1 MAIRGVNALIEMLAA
16 AGVRYLFGNPGT
28 TELPLM
34 DALAADAR
42 IEFILGLQE
51 VPVMGM
57 ADGYAMASGK
67 LGVVNLHICAGLGN
81 AMGMLYNAW
90 REGTPLLVTAGQQD
104 RRLRFEEPILW
115 GDMVGAVR
123 PWTKWAAE
131 IERVEDLP
139 SALRRAMQTAL
150 APPTGP
156 VFLSIPMDVQMA
168 EAELDTSPSAP
179 PNPDFRPAAEAVS
192 RAVDVLLAARNPAI
206 LVGSRVVERGA
217 VSELVAVAER
227 LGAPVFS
234 EPGTTHGRLSFPA
247 DHPLYAQG
255 LPLWSPELRERL
267 AEFDAVLV
275 AGMDLFRQYVYHEPS
290 RAMPEHIRIVHLDED
305 PRQLGKN
312 YPLAVALW
320 GGTKSGLTDLDAL
333 LAQRMTNAQVG
344 AARNRA
350 NELAATHLAARDR
363 LARQA
368 EAERAERPMT
378 PLTAMSALAKILPD
392 NVAVIEE
399 AVTTTNTTFE
409 RLGALK
415 NTSGYF
421 GHRGWGLGWG
431 LGTAIGVRLA
441 WPERP
446 VLALLGDGAALYGIQ
461 GLWTAARYKIPVTF
475 VICNNAQYQILK
487 IGAVNMGLEEAGRG
501 RFVGMD
507 ITGPEVDFVGL
518 AQSLG
523 VRAERISEPDQL
535 SDSVSRS
542 LAGNEPR
549 LFDVQISRKMQTRL
563 DYG

>member
-1 MAIRGVNALIEMLAA
+1 MPIRGANAFLEMLAA
-16 AGVRYLFGNPGT
+16 GGVRYLFGNPGT

-34 DALAADAR
+34 DALAADER

-51 VPVMGM
+51 VPVMSM
-57 ADGYAMASGK
+57 ADGYAMASGQ

-115 GDMVGAVR
+115 GDMVGVVR

-131 IERVEDLP
+131 VERVEDLP
-139 SALRRAMQTAL
+139 AALRRAMQAAL
-150 APPTGP
+150 TPPTGP
-156 VFLSIPMDVQMA
+156 VFLSLPMDVQMS
-168 EAELDTSPSAP
+168 EAELDLTPSPLPSG
-179 PNPDFRPAAEAVS
+179 DFRPAADVVS

-217 VSELVAVAER
+217 VRELVAVAER
-227 LGAPVFS
+227 LGAPVLS

-267 AEFDAVLV
+267 SEFDAGLV
-275 AGMDLFRQYVYHEPS
+275 VGMDLFRQYVYQEPS
-290 RAMPEHIRIVHLDED
+290 RAMPDHIKIVHLDED
-305 PRQLGKN
+305 PLQLGKN
-312 YPLAVALW
+312 YPLAVAIW
-320 GGTKSGLTDLDAL
+320 SGTKSGLADIDAL
-333 LAQRMTNAQVG
+333 LAARMSADQIAV
-344 AARNRA
+344 AKKRA
-350 NELAATHLAARDR
+350 DKLAATHRAARER
-363 LARQA
+363 LATQA
-368 EAERAERPMT
+368 EGERTERPMT
-378 PLTAMSALAKILPD
+378 PLAAMSALAKILPP
-392 NVAVIEE
+392 NLAVIEE

-409 RLGALK
+409 RMSALK

-431 LGTAIGVRLA
+431 LGTSIGVRLA
-441 WPERP
+441 WRDRP

-461 GLWTAARYKIPVTF
+461 GLWSAARYKIPVTF

-487 IGAVNMGLEEAGRG
+487 IGAVNMGLDEAGRG
-501 RFVGMD
+501 RFLGMD
-507 ITGPEVDFVGL
+507 ITGPEIDFVGL
-518 AQSLG
+518 AQSFG
-523 VRAERISEPDQL
+523 VRAERITEPDQL
-535 SDSVSRS
+535 SELVSQS

-549 LFDVQISRKMQTRL
+549 LFDVQISRKMKSRL
-563 DYG
+563 EYG

>member
-1 MAIRGVNALIEMLAA
+1 MAIRGAYAFIEMLSA

-34 DALAADAR
+34 DALAADQR

-115 GDMVGAVR
+115 GDMLGVVR

-131 IERVEDLP
+131 VERVEDLP
-139 SALRRAMQTAL
+139 AALRRAMQMAL
-150 APPTGP
+150 SPPTGP

-168 EAELDTSPSAP
+168 EAELELTFSAP
-179 PNPDFRPAAEAVS
+179 PNPEFRPAAEAVS
-192 RAVDVLLAARNPAI
+192 KAVEVLLAAERPAI

-217 VSELVAVAER
+217 VADLVAVAER

-255 LPLWSPELRERL
+255 LPLWSPELCERL
-267 AEFDAVLV
+267 AEFDALFVV
-275 AGMDLFRQYVYHEPS
+275 GMDLFRQYVYHEPS

-305 PRQLGKN
+305 PYQLGKN

-320 GGTKSGLTDLDAL
+320 GGTKSGLADLAAL
-333 LAQRMTNAQVG
+333 LSQRMTREQIA
-344 AARNRA
+344 AARKRA
-350 NELAATHLAARDR
+350 EQLGQSHRASRDALAH
-363 LARQA
+363 QA
-368 EAERAERPMT
+368 ESERAARPMT
-378 PLTAMSALAKILPD
+378 PLAAMAAIARVLPD
-392 NVAVIEE
+392 DAAVVEE

-415 NTSGYF
+415 NSSGYF

-431 LGTAIGVRLA
+431 LGCAIGVRLA
-441 WPERP
+441 WPDRP

-461 GLWTAARYKIPVTF
+461 GLWSAARYKIPVTF

-487 IGAVNMGLEEAGRG
+487 IGAMNMGLEQAGQG

-507 ITGPEVDFVGL
+507 ISRPEVDFVGL
-518 AQSLG
+518 AESLG
-523 VRAERISEPDQL
+523 VRAERITEPDQL
-535 SDSVSRS
+535 SELVDASLRS
-542 LAGNEPR
+542 DEPR
-549 LFDVQISRKMQTRL
+549 LFDVQISRELPARL
-563 DYG
+563 NYG

>member
-1 MAIRGVNALIEMLAA
+1 MAMKGANAILEMLAD

-34 DALAADAR
+34 DALAADER

-57 ADGYAMASGK
+57 ADGYAMASGR

-115 GDMVGAVR
+115 GDMVGVVR

-131 IERVEDLP
+131 VERVEDLP
-139 SALRRAMQTAL
+139 AALRRAMQAAL
-150 APPTGP
+150 TPPTGP
-156 VFLSIPMDVQMA
+156 VFLSLPMDVQMA
-168 EAELDTSPSAP
+168 EAELDLTPSPL
-179 PNPDFRPAAEAVS
+179 PNPDFHPAAEAVS

-217 VSELVAVAER
+217 VSELVALAKR

-267 AEFDAVLV
+267 AEFDAVLAV
-275 AGMDLFRQYVYHEPS
+275 GMDLFRQYVYHEPS
-290 RAMPEHIRIVHLDED
+290 RAMPEHIKIVHLDED
-305 PRQLGKN
+305 AAQLGKN

-320 GGTKSGLTDLDAL
+320 GGTKSGLTDIDAL
-333 LAQRMTNAQVG
+333 LAARMTPEQIAAAKKRTDKLTAIHR
-344 AARNRA
+344 AAR
-350 NELAATHLAARDR
+350 ER

-368 EAERAERPMT
+368 ESERAERPMT
-378 PLTAMSALAKILPD
+378 PLAAMSVLSKILPP

-415 NTSGYF
+415 NTTGYF

-441 WPERP
+441 WPDRP

-461 GLWTAARYKIPVTF
+461 GLWSAAHYKIPVTF

-501 RFVGMD
+501 RFLGMD
-507 ITGPEVDFVGL
+507 ITGPEIDFVGL

-523 VRAERISEPDQL
+523 VRAERITEPDQVGEL
-535 SDSVSRS
+535 VSQS

-549 LFDVQISRKMQTRL
+549 LFDVQISRKMQLRL
-563 DYG
+563 EYG

>member
-1 MAIRGVNALIEMLAA
+1 MPTSGVKAMLEMLSA

-34 DALAADAR
+34 DALAGDER

-115 GDMVGAVR
+115 GDMVAVAR

-131 IERVEDLP
+131 VERVEDLP
-139 SALRRAMQTAL
+139 VALHRAMQAAL
-150 APPTGP
+150 TPPTGP
-156 VFLSIPMDVQMA
+156 VFLSIPMDVQAA
-168 EAELDTSPSAP
+168 EAELDLTPAAP
-179 PNPDFRPAAEAVS
+179 VNGEFRPAAEAVN
-192 RAVDVLLAARNPAI
+192 RAVDVLLSARNPAI
-206 LVGSRVVERGA
+206 LVGGRVVERGA
-217 VSELVAVAER
+217 VAEIVAVAER

-234 EPGTTHGRLSFPA
+234 EPGTTHGRLGFPA

-267 AEFDAVLV
+267 AEFDVVLV
-275 AGMDLFRQYVYHEPS
+275 VGMDLFRQYVYHEPS
-290 RAMPEHIRIVHLDED
+290 RAMPEHVKIVHLDES
-305 PRQLGKN
+305 PSELGKN

-320 GGTKSGLTDLDAL
+320 GGTKPGLAELEAL
-333 LAQRMTNAQVG
+333 LAKRMTVEHAA
-344 AARNRA
+344 AARRRSDD
-350 NELAATHLAARDR
+350 LAAAHCAARER
-363 LARQA
+363 LLRQA
-368 EAERAERPMT
+368 EAQRDRRPMT
-378 PLTAMSALAKILPD
+378 PLAAMSALSGILPK

-415 NTSGYF
+415 NTTGYF

-431 LGTAIGVRLA
+431 LGASIGVKLA
-441 WPERP
+441 WHDRP
-446 VLALLGDGAALYGIQ
+446 VLALLGDGAAMYGIQ
-461 GLWTAARYKIPVTF
+461 GLWTAAHYRIPVTF

-487 IGAVNMGLEEAGRG
+487 IGAVSAGFKEAKQG
-501 RFVGMD
+501 RFLGMD
-507 ITGPEVDFVGL
+507 ITGPEIDFVGL

-523 VRAERISEPDQL
+523 VRADRVNEPEEL
-535 SDSVSRS
+535 SALVAQS

-549 LFDVQISRKMQTRL
+549 LFDVSIARNLPGRL
-563 DYG
+563 EYG

>member
-1 MAIRGVNALIEMLAA
+1 MAIRGSQAFIEMLSA

-34 DALAADAR
+34 DALAADER

-57 ADGYAMASGK
+57 ADGYAMASGR

-81 AMGMLYNAW
+81 ATGMLYNAW
-90 REGTPLLVTAGQQD
+90 REGTPLLITAGQQD

-115 GDMVGAVR
+115 GDMLGVVR

-131 IERVEDLP
+131 IERIEDLP
-139 SALRRAMQTAL
+139 AALRRAMQTAL
-150 APPTGP
+150 SPPTGP

-168 EAELDTSPSAP
+168 EADLDLTLSAT
-179 PNPDFRPAAEAVS
+179 PNPEFRPAAEAVS
-192 RAVDVLLAARNPAI
+192 KAVEVLLAAKRPAI
-206 LVGSRVVERGA
+206 LVGSRVVERSA
-217 VSELVAVAER
+217 VAELVAVAEQ

-267 AEFDAVLV
+267 VEFDALLV
-275 AGMDLFRQYVYHEPS
+275 VGMDLFRQYVYHEPS
-290 RAMPEHIRIVHLDED
+290 RAMPEQIRIVHLDED
-305 PRQLGKN
+305 QYQLGKN

-320 GGTKSGLTDLDAL
+320 GGTKSGLAELDAVL
-333 LAQRMTNAQVG
+333 TQRMTREQMA
-344 AARNRA
+344 AARKRA
-350 NELAATHLAARDR
+350 EQLGQAHRAARGV
-363 LARQA
+363 LVRQA
-368 EAERAERPMT
+368 ESERAARPMT
-378 PLTAMSALAKILPD
+378 PLAAMAAIARVLPD
-392 NVAVIEE
+392 NVAVVEE

-431 LGTAIGVRLA
+431 LGCAIGVRLA
-441 WPERP
+441 WPDRS

-487 IGAVNMGLEEAGRG
+487 IGAVNMGLEQAGQG

-507 ITGPEVDFVGL
+507 IAEPEVDFVGL
-518 AQSLG
+518 SESLG
-523 VRAERISEPDQL
+523 VRAERITEPDQL
-535 SDSVSRS
+535 SELVDASLRS
-542 LAGNEPR
+542 DEPH
-549 LFDVQISRKMQTRL
+549 LFDVQISKELPGRL
-563 DYG
+563 NYG